1 MWVSKNGE
9 GRLPMKKNF
18 GMLLLFLLLGW
29 MAGAWIAKALQPVK
43 AVAFLTKAT
52 TIRWSPQADL
62 DIISY
67 DISLQFQMSLLSLI
81 GMIAAVWLYRRL

>member
-9 GRLPMKKNF
+9 GRSPMKKNF

-29 MAGAWIAKALQPVK
+29 LAGAWIAKALQPVK

-67 DISLQFQMSLLSLI
+67 DISLQFQMSLLSLVGI
-81 GMIAAVWLYRRL
+81 IAAVWLYRRL

>member
-1 MWVSKNGE
+1 
-9 GRLPMKKNF
+9 MKKNF

-43 AVAFLTKAT
+43 AVAFLTKVT

-67 DISLQFQMSLLSLI
+67 DLSFQFQMSLLSLMGI
-81 GMIAAVWLYRRL
+81 IAAVWLYRRL